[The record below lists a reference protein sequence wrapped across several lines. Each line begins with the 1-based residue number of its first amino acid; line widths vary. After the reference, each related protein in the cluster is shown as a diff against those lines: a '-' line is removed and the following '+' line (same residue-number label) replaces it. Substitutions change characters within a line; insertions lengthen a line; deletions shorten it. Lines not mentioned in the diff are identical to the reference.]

1 MTSLLDGITTSL
13 LLSTTLKNAWS
24 FRAVELALDGR
35 CSVAGA
41 TVLPIK
47 EYEVIKAIPEERV
60 SERDRGAECGCLCA
74 ADEAEDR

>member
-1 MTSLLDGITTSL
+1 MTSLLDRIMMSL

-35 CSVAGA
+35 CSVARNSVEIAGA

-60 SERDRGAECGCLCA
+60 SERE
-74 ADEAEDR
+74 EAEDR

>member
-1 MTSLLDGITTSL
+1 MEI
-13 LLSTTLKNAWS
+13 
-24 FRAVELALDGR
+24 
-35 CSVAGA
+35 AGA

-60 SERDRGAECGCLCA
+60 SERDRGAECGCPCA